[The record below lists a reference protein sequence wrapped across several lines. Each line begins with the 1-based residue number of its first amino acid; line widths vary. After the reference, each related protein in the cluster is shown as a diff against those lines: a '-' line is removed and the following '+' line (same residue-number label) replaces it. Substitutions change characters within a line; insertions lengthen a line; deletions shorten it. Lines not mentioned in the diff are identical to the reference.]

1 MPAALPPAWG
11 LYFLPLDSV
20 ALSFPGRI
28 STAAFSMA
36 HALILANFP
45 LHPPRI
51 QVHVGRSEVTR
62 KCIQNASNCNGNASV
77 CNRLTSV
84 CNGLQKWKGKNRM
97 IMRFS
102 GGALFTQYRICLLYT
117 SRSGRGS
124 HLPCTT
130 GISGTGGTGRRTVP
144 GRCACGRSA
153 GRTGRR
159 RPRSGIGT
167 YPGPHAGS
175 TGEKAGQAR
184 VPRAPADTPSGRRH
198 ERGRDGPCLLYTS
211 RCV

>member
-20 ALSFPGRI
+20 ALNFPGRI

-62 KCIQNASNCNGNASV
+62 KCIQNARNCNGNASD

-102 GGALFTQYRICLLYT
+102 GGALFTQYRI
-117 SRSGRGS
+117 GK
-124 HLPCTT
+124 
-130 GISGTGGTGRRTVP
+130 ISKV
-144 GRCACGRSA
+144 
-153 GRTGRR
+153 
-159 RPRSGIGT
+159 
-167 YPGPHAGS
+167 
-175 TGEKAGQAR
+175 
-184 VPRAPADTPSGRRH
+184 
-198 ERGRDGPCLLYTS
+198 
-211 RCV
+211 